1 MSGEGPER
9 PNAGPDAP
17 HVTAAPDA
25 PQVGFEVLGCA
36 HEPFAAQPTMRFEL
50 GVSEPSG
57 RDIYA
62 ITVSAQIMLEPA
74 RREYE
79 AQTRAELKELF
90 GAPER
95 WPSTTRPFLWQ
106 HVSTTVH
113 SFAGT
118 TTFGLGVPCTADLE
132 VPASRYVE
140 ALPDG
145 DVPLNFLFTGRV
157 LYAAEGGRVQAVH
170 LPWDTAAKYRMPVAS
185 WGAMMK
191 HHHGQSAFINL
202 HKDTL
207 ASLARHKAMCGLHTF
222 DDTVT
227 DLLARVPADTEEALG

>member
-1 MSGEGPER
+1 MSGEGPEPAGGR
-9 PNAGPDAP
+9 PTSGAPPGPDIPA
-17 HVTAAPDA
+17 
-25 PQVGFEVLGCA
+25 VGFEVLGCA

-57 RDIYA
+57 REIYA
-62 ITVSAQIMLEPA
+62 ITLTAQIMLEPA
-74 RREYE
+74 RREYD
-79 AQTRAELKELF
+79 ADTRAELVELF
-90 GAPER
+90 GVPER

-113 SFAGT
+113 SFSGT
-118 TTFGLGVPCTADLE
+118 TTFGLGVACTADLE
-132 VPASRYVE
+132 VQAARYIQ
-140 ALPDG
+140 ALPDA

-170 LPWDTAAKYRMPVAS
+170 IPWDVAAKYRMPVSA
-185 WGAMMK
+185 WRRMID
-191 HHHGQSAFINL
+191 HHHGQSGFVNL
-202 HKDTL
+202 HRDTL
-207 ASLARHKAMCGLHTF
+207 AALARHKAARGLHTF